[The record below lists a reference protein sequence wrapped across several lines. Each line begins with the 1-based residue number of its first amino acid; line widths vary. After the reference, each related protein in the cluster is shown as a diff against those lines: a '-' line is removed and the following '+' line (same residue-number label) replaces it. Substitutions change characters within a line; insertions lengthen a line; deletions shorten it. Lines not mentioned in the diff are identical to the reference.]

1 MAKVLTGISGNVIS
15 AASAGFA
22 PTNSADVSAI
32 ASAYQV
38 VSSTA
43 TQLYAGTAYV
53 TSVND
58 APLSAARAGQ
68 AANASLANSA
78 YYDGTGRLI
87 SSLPD
92 SAAVSAIA
100 SSYAESAASGKQ
112 DTLTFS
118 YDDDKI
124 SAINGSAL
132 AGQGGGGGS
141 VMSPSGT
148 IIVTDGTAIEATNS
162 AIGTAEGFNVNNSG
176 QANYSNYSNSYEFL
190 GSFSTFKA
198 RGIGLTYNSSTATRT
213 AWVSANTTLGN
224 LVSSFVLPASSVSAG
239 GLLSTSNINSIWD
252 SKLKVDGGSLTLSG
266 AYPVLFVTT
275 GEPYSAVKELAW
287 KDDIP
292 APVSLGVT
300 PSNYVSSLNSLLIS
314 ASYAGTASTVDTA
327 TYARYD
333 INSRPLSSLITKS
346 DIPSIA
352 SPSGTIAVTDYDIEA
367 TNSAV
372 VTGVF
377 PGYGLQTVSYTGSTV
392 GLEGA
397 VTATLPLAHPNAEL
411 VVVLGYGY
419 GGTASAVFD
428 GHTSTASAGN
438 GYGPATAIL
447 KVPNAT
453 TARLYADTWRS
464 VQGVSASALYGTGFT
479 GVGELAWASALPT
492 YSYDSEDKISAIN
505 GSAIAGGGAA
515 GVDSATCS
523 AIASA
528 YAESAVSSVSG
539 NYYTTAN
546 ESGFL
551 TAQAQASW
559 SESASASPSYIQDK
573 PDLVDIVAGPGIVV
587 DNPDGNTLRVSMAAD
602 YEVTLWEGNGIGSNF
617 PISLNESITNFERV
631 RLYVKWHP
639 TLAAAYQGIEYLV
652 SSASDVW
659 QGQLGAITGNDF
671 YQSFFT
677 LTVSNGTS
685 VEYTYGRLRG
695 NYSTGQTN
703 EKQATFCKIVGINRI
718 SGGN

>member
-15 AASAGFA
+15 AASAAFA

-38 VSSTA
+38 VSATA

-58 APLSAARAGQ
+58 APLSASRAGQ

-112 DTLTFS
+112 DELTFS

-132 AGQGGGGGS
+132 AGQGGGGGGS
-141 VMSPSGT
+141 VASPYGT
-148 IIVTDGTAIEATNS
+148 ITVTDGTAIEATNS

-176 QANYSNYSNSYEFL
+176 QANYASYSNSYEYL

-198 RGIGLTYNSSTATRT
+198 RGIGLTYNSSNATRT
-213 AWVSANTTLGN
+213 AWISANTNLGD
-224 LVSSFVLPASSVSAG
+224 LASSFVLPASSVSAG
-239 GLLSTSNINSIWD
+239 GLLSTSNIDSIYD
-252 SKLKVDGGSLTLSG
+252 SRLKVDGGTLTLSG
-266 AYPVLFVTT
+266 SYPVLFVTT

-292 APVSLGVT
+292 ESISLGFT
-300 PSNYVSSLNSLLIS
+300 PNNNYVSSLNNVPLS
-314 ASYAGTASTVDTA
+314 ASFAGTASTVNTA

-333 INSRPLSSLITKS
+333 LNSRPLTSFITKS

-372 VTGVF
+372 VTGAF
-377 PGYGLQTVSYTGSTV
+377 PGYGLQTASYTGYNA
-392 GLEGA
+392 GPDGA
-397 VTATLPLAHPNAEL
+397 LTATLPLAHPNAEL
-411 VVVLGYGY
+411 VVALGYGY
-419 GGTASAVFD
+419 AGTASAVFD

-438 GYGPATAIL
+438 GYGPATATL

-453 TARLYADTWRS
+453 TARIYTDTYRS
-464 VQGVSASALYGTGFT
+464 IEGISASALYGTGIT
-479 GVGELAWASALPT
+479 GVAELAWASALPT
-492 YSYDSEDKISAIN
+492 YSYDAEDKISAIN
-505 GSAIAGGGAA
+505 GSALGGMDEAA
-515 GVDSATCS
+515 VSG
-523 AIASA
+523 IASA

-587 DNPDGNTLRVSMAAD
+587 DNPDGNTLRVSMAQN
-602 YEVTLWEGNGIGSNF
+602 YETLLWSGDVVSGN
-617 PISLNESITNFERV
+617 ISLSEPRNNFS
-631 RLYVKWHP
+631 RLCFVTQDSTGYNQISYCDASSEYVSNTIVTHYPGSANSMIMKFSQMSATDP
-639 TLAAAYQGIEYLV
+639 
-652 SSASDVW
+652 SSYNIFHFGRTV
-659 QGQLGAITGNDF
+659 
-671 YQSFFT
+671 FT
-677 LTVSNGTS
+677 LGQVVDVTTSNNAPH
-685 VEYTYGRLRG
+685 YMRIY
-695 NYSTGQTN
+695 
-703 EKQATFCKIVGINRI
+703 GINRTA
-718 SGGN
+718 SAQ